1 MEREPEGGCRGE
13 SPRTMGASAPRGEM
27 TVFVDRASIG
37 FSAAHFSIVETG
49 SEPLH
54 GHNYRVSLRAH
65 GGLRPDGTVID
76 FALLKAAARAEAAL
90 LDHRV
95 LVPTA
100 CPQVRV
106 TELDGEVELREGGRR
121 FLLPASD
128 TCLLPV
134 SNTTCEC
141 LAGHLLGRL
150 RDRLGEVP
158 VRLEVTVEESPGQ
171 GATVVESEH

>member
-1 MEREPEGGCRGE
+1 V
-13 SPRTMGASAPRGEM
+13 
-27 TVFVDRASIG
+27 TVHVDRPSIG

-54 GHNYRVSLRAH
+54 GHNYTVSLRAR
-65 GGLRPDGTVID
+65 GGLREDGTVID
-76 FALLKAAARAEAAL
+76 FALLKAAARAEVAL
-90 LDHRV
+90 LDHRM

-100 CPQVRV
+100 CPEVRV
-106 TELDGEVELREGGRR
+106 TQLEGEVEVREGARR

-141 LAGHLLGRL
+141 LAEHLLGRL
-150 RDRLGEVP
+150 RARLGEVT

-171 GATVVESEH
+171 GATVTEPLR

>member
-1 MEREPEGGCRGE
+1 
-13 SPRTMGASAPRGEM
+13 MGASAPSSDV
-27 TVFVDRASIG
+27 TVHVDKASIG

-54 GHNYRVSLRAH
+54 GHNYQVSLRAH
-65 GGLRPDGTVID
+65 GGLREDGTVID

-90 LDHRV
+90 LDHRT
-95 LVPTA
+95 LVPTD

-121 FLLPASD
+121 FVLPASD
-128 TCLLPV
+128 ACLLPLR
-134 SNTTCEC
+134 NTTCEC
-141 LAGHLLGRL
+141 LAVHLLGRL
-150 RDRLGEVP
+150 RDRLGDVP

-171 GATVVESEH
+171 GATVTERWTGEA

>member
-1 MEREPEGGCRGE
+1 
-13 SPRTMGASAPRGEM
+13 MGASAPGHVV
-27 TVFVDRASIG
+27 TVHVDRASIG

-65 GGLRPDGTVID
+65 GGLREDGTVID

-90 LDHRV
+90 LDHRT
-95 LVPTA
+95 LVPTD

-106 TELDGEVELREGGRR
+106 TELDGEVELREGDRR
-121 FLLPASD
+121 FVLPASD
-128 TCLLPV
+128 TCLLPLR
-134 SNTTCEC
+134 NTTCEC

-150 RDRLGEVP
+150 RDRLGEAP

-171 GATVVESEH
+171 GATVTEPWE

>member
-1 MEREPEGGCRGE
+1 MSAAERY
-13 SPRTMGASAPRGEM
+13 SVVVSK
-27 TVFVDRASIG
+27 DYLK
-37 FSAAHFSIVETG
+37 FSAAHFIAYKG
-49 SEPLH
+49 FREPLH
-54 GHNYRVSLRAH
+54 GHNYQVSLRAH
-65 GGLRPDGTVID
+65 GGLREDGTVID

-90 LDHRV
+90 LDHRT

-134 SNTTCEC
+134 RNTTCEC

-150 RDRLGEVP
+150 RGHLGEIP

-171 GATVVESEH
+171 GATVTEAAC

>member
-1 MEREPEGGCRGE
+1 M
-13 SPRTMGASAPRGEM
+13 A
-27 TVFVDRASIG
+27 VHIDKASIG

-54 GHNYRVSLRAH
+54 GHNYRVSLRAR
-65 GGLRPDGTVID
+65 GGLREDGTVVD
-76 FALLKAAARAEAAL
+76 FALLKAAARAECAV
-90 LDHRV
+90 LDHRM

-100 CPQVRV
+100 CPEVRV
-106 TELDGEVELREGGRR
+106 TELDGEVELREGTRR

-134 SNTTCEC
+134 RNTTCEC
-141 LAGHLLGRL
+141 LAELLLGRL
-150 RDRLGEVP
+150 RRRLGELP

-171 GATVVESEH
+171 GATVTEHQGGRVSSASP